1 MQFSDTISGL
11 TETYDNRNAGR
22 GKTLSVAAGY
32 TVNDGN
38 SGNNYNVT
46 TVPDTTGV
54 ISKAPLT
61 ITAVAN
67 TKVYDA
73 TTSAIA
79 TPTTS
84 GLQGSDTVTGLS
96 ETYDNHHVG
105 TGKTLS
111 VAGYTVNDGNGG
123 NNYPVTTV
131 PNVTGVITAAGTA
144 VTLTVTPNSQQYSDK
159 IDLSALTA
167 SSPGIGGSV
176 SFYINHGTGTQQLPG
191 PVSVAANGTDNLTGV
206 ALLETVAGSMSPGA
220 HTVKAVFT
228 PSDLLNYSSSSN
240 TAALNLVSQATLA

>member
-1 MQFSDTISGL
+1 MQFSDTVSGL

-96 ETYDNHHVG
+96 
-105 TGKTLS
+105 
-111 VAGYTVNDGNGG
+111 
-123 NNYPVTTV
+123 
-131 PNVTGVITAAGTA
+131 
-144 VTLTVTPNSQQYSDK
+144 
-159 IDLSALTA
+159 
-167 SSPGIGGSV
+167 
-176 SFYINHGTGTQQLPG
+176 
-191 PVSVAANGTDNLTGV
+191 
-206 ALLETVAGSMSPGA
+206 
-220 HTVKAVFT
+220 
-228 PSDLLNYSSSSN
+228 
-240 TAALNLVSQATLA
+240 